1 MTHESHPIPGEN
13 EEGEVA
19 IFNGQLTSH
28 LLWRGREGG
37 EGESVDSLREI
48 VLLKRERTSKLN
60 RTTE

>member
-28 LLWRGREGG
+28 LLWRGREGRG
-37 EGESVDSLREI
+37 
-48 VLLKRERTSKLN
+48 N
-60 RTTE
+60 Q